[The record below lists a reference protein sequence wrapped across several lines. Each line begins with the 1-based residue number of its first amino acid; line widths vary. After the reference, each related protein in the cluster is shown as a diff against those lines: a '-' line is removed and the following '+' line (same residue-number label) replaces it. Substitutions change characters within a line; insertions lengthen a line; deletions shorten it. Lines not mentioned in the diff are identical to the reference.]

1 MPVPHARRRRGG
13 AILKTVGAVAL
24 LGLVL
29 LGYRAY
35 GFYQEKVAPVV
46 EGVSQVAA
54 LAANAVESLEA
65 LRPFTLSQDST
76 EVAEVLRSTF
86 DVAPPPGYVGS
97 LVMQLSVLGTA
108 RLRMVAVLPRGVE
121 AASVFSPEGNSIRFN
136 AGPSTMFLATA
147 FSGADPDEIHGEIA
161 ELVAGDGTT
170 PALQPVFAEVGGRR
184 VALLRGAVPGREGA
198 RDLAFAFLDGGR
210 MLFANG
216 PQGKMDEGAL
226 TALLT
231 ELVARHPDDTLL
243 YTHPTAPPVTPPS
256 QDACGIP
263 GLGNDFDVVMVS
275 VSRGS
280 TPLDIALDRS
290 GDDVTEERVVVGVTP
305 KPVVLVLAGE
315 DPIVWNVGRT
325 DGARIAGVLAQ
336 GNGRQAVIG
345 LPPETRLTQYS
356 TEDGPNACR
365 AFHAEETGPDSEV
378 KQRVRELFGR
388 RIGTFLHQKAGES
401 FTVGEVS
408 GTVWRDERLTIRDVA
423 LPDHVLPGGKR
434 GLQRLKQ
441 EGKIREATAAEVDR
455 WVAGA
460 ARMNGRTPEAQRK
473 AVGSWAF
480 ADHTYIV
487 LAATELPPNL
497 YGGNSRQ
504 FLVPTGVPVP
514 SGDPG
519 HSTILL
525 MDGFACRGSG
535 CR

>member
-1 MPVPHARRRRGG
+1 
-13 AILKTVGAVAL
+13 
-24 LGLVL
+24 
-29 LGYRAY
+29 
-35 GFYQEKVAPVV
+35 VAPVV
-46 EGVSQVAA
+46 EGVSQAAA
-54 LAANAVESLEA
+54 LATSAVQSLAA
-65 LRPFTLSQDST
+65 LEPFTLSQDST
-76 EVAEVLRSTF
+76 VVAEVLQSTF
-86 DVAPPPGYVGS
+86 AVAPPPGYVGS

-108 RLRMVAVLPRGVE
+108 RLRMVAVLPRGVD
-121 AASVFSPEGNSIRFN
+121 AGSVFTPAGNTLRFN
-136 AGPSTMFLATA
+136 AGPSTMFLATE
-147 FSGADPDEIHGEIA
+147 FSGADPDEIYGEIA

-170 PALQPVFAEVGGRR
+170 PALQPVFADVGGKR
-184 VALLRGAVPGREGA
+184 VALLRGEAPGRDGA

>member
-1 MPVPHARRRRGG
+1 MPVPHAPRRRRGG

-35 GFYQEKVAPVV
+35 AFYQEKVAPVV

-108 RLRMVAVLPRGVE
+108 RLRMVAVLPHGVE
-121 AASVFSPEGNSIRFN
+121 AASVFSPEGNAIRFN
-136 AGPSTMFLATA
+136 AGPSTMFLATE
-147 FSGADPDEIHGEIA
+147 FSGADPDEIYGEFA
-161 ELVAGDGTT
+161 ELVSGDSST
-170 PALQPVFAEVGGRR
+170 PALQPVFAEVGGKR

-216 PQGKMDEGAL
+216 PQGKIDEGAL

-231 ELVARHPDDTLL
+231 ALVARHPDDALL
-243 YTHPTAPPVTPPS
+243 YTHPKAPPVTPPS
-256 QDACGIP
+256 RDACGIP

-290 GDDVTEERVVVGVTP
+290 GDDVAEERVVVGVTP
-305 KPVVLVLAGE
+305 KPVVLVLAGK
-315 DPIVWNVGRT
+315 DPIVWNIGRT

-336 GNGRQAVIG
+336 GSGRQAVIG
-345 LPPETRLTQYS
+345 LPSETRLTQYS

-365 AFHAEETGPDSEV
+365 TFHAEETGPDSDV

-388 RIGTFLHQKAGES
+388 RIGTFLHRKAGES

-408 GTVWRDERLTIRDVA
+408 GTVRRDERLTIRDVA
-423 LPDHVLPGGKR
+423 LPDHVLPGGQR
-434 GLQRLKQ
+434 GLQRLNQ
-441 EGKIREATAAEVDR
+441 QGRWTAG
-455 WVAGA
+455 W
-460 ARMNGRTPEAQRK
+460 PERRA
-473 AVGSWAF
+473 
-480 ADHTYIV
+480 
-487 LAATELPPNL
+487 
-497 YGGNSRQ
+497 
-504 FLVPTGVPVP
+504 
-514 SGDPG
+514 
-519 HSTILL
+519 
-525 MDGFACRGSG
+525 
-535 CR
+535 